1 MFFRKNKN
9 ENEAPEDFVLF
20 SDAEQQTDD
29 NSLQE
34 DAVSEELQNTACINT
49 SEIVESLEA
58 SDSDDDD
65 DSKKLGL
72 FTRISQ
78 FASSHK
84 IQTVS
89 LCVILIAAIIAGAGY
104 GAVQAA
110 NPLRKYVQYAASKE
124 NIVSTLEAE
133 GELASGDKY
142 EIVSLVSGKI
152 TKSEFEVGDEV
163 SAGDVLYELDD
174 TEAKLNLERA
184 KNELNKANDPSA
196 TSSSSDTGRII
207 ASEAGTVES
216 ISVKQ
221 GSTVNAGSQI
231 GIIKKSDGSTSPIIS
246 YVSGT
251 VSIVSVSAGRSV
263 SSGQL
268 IAIVKLGGSTQSQA
282 SSTYDKKSSEI
293 DVQAAEKQLE
303 AYTVKSPIDGIV
315 IEKNNKAGDNVGD
328 ANSYKPMMVILDTS
342 KLSMTFT
349 VDGSRIAEVKKGQ
362 PVTVTSDSVPDTKFS
377 GEVSNVGL
385 EGKNDGNGN
394 IVFDVTVSVSEPD
407 GLKSGMKAKAKI
419 ILDTANSS
427 TAVPQDA
434 LLKSDGQNAL
444 VLVKNDETTTDKDIG
459 DSLDNQLEHPDIKV
473 PKGCTLVS
481 VKYGISDGTNV
492 QIISG
497 VKVGEVIVYNPKAD
511 YGEFVKSTS
520 KTDSSKKSDDSE
532 DYDKS
537 DDDIEK
543 ELEEKMD
550 DIFGNAN
557 I

>member
-9 ENEAPEDFVLF
+9 ENETPEDFVLF

-29 NSLQE
+29 DSLQE

-49 SEIVESLEA
+49 SEIVETLEA
-58 SDSDDDD
+58 SDSDDEGE
-65 DSKKLGL
+65 KLGL

-89 LCVILIAAIIAGAGY
+89 LCVILIAAIIVGAGY

-124 NIVSTLEAE
+124 NIVSALEAE

-152 TKSEFEVGDEV
+152 TESEFEVGDEV

-221 GSTVNAGSQI
+221 GSTVSAGSQI
-231 GIIKKSDGSTSPIIS
+231 GVIKKSDGSTSPIIS

-268 IAIVKLGGSTQSQA
+268 IASVKLGGSTQSQA

-342 KLSMTFT
+342 KLSMTFA

-444 VLVKNDETTTDKDIG
+444 VLVKSDETTTDKDIG
-459 DSLDNQLEHPDIKV
+459 ESLDNQLEHPDIKV
-473 PKGCTLVS
+473 PKGCTLVN

-497 VKVGEVIVYNPKAD
+497 VKVGEVVVYNPKAD

-520 KTDSSKKSDDSE
+520 KTDSSKKSDDSA
-532 DYDKS
+532 DYEKS

-543 ELEEKMD
+543 ELEEKME